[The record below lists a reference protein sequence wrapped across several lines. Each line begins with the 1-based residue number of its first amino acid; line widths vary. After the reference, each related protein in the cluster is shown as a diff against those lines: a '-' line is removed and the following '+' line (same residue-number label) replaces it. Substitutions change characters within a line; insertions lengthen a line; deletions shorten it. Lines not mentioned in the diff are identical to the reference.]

1 MAKKIMMWTKR
12 AKNSD
17 TEEEYAGNADFVR
30 QEILPDDKVLELKQ
44 EKWVGI
50 QQQYPNATT
59 KSFEEFWKRLWNS
72 WVREKKK
79 LATRQVNETRRKH
92 RQKPTK
98 TPAHPSDDSPIRS
111 SISTAAPNNRT

>member
-1 MAKKIMMWTKR
+1 MMWTKR

-50 QQQYPNATT
+50 Q
-59 KSFEEFWKRLWNS
+59 
-72 WVREKKK
+72 
-79 LATRQVNETRRKH
+79 
-92 RQKPTK
+92 
-98 TPAHPSDDSPIRS
+98 
-111 SISTAAPNNRT
+111 